1 MTVSPSP
8 SLISP
13 RTSPPAGAA
22 SQPSSLPSSPD
33 ACSIDGKKSRTRLW
47 IDVEDLFQ
55 YASNTS
61 RPSGIQRLA
70 FEVQRALVALAP
82 NEVRFVRHS
91 GSGKDFVSV
100 RFAEIEAL
108 FGGLT
113 DTVTTPPAPPPET
126 PEEAEE
132 ETAAYEPPPPLSL
145 ARRLRRRIMTRLP
158 PDIARGLRHYRVHQL
173 EAIRYLRDM
182 IRDRLRRRQALAAA
196 AALAVTASGD
206 AASGPSSASAEA
218 HVRQDTDI
226 PFRTGVAPGDWLVC
240 LGSPWFLD
248 GYADLVANTCA
259 RHDMRFALL
268 LYDIIPL
275 RRPEWCDRNLVK
287 AFRNWFRNVLP
298 LADVLLSISRTT
310 ALDVERYVAETGLS
324 LRACVRTIPLGT
336 GFGRPPVP
344 EWTGRLPPRRSF
356 ALIVSTI
363 EARKNH
369 LLLFRIWRELLDV
382 MPREKVPTLVFAGR
396 VGWLVADLMQQLRN
410 ADWLDGKILLIEAP
424 SDGELAA
431 LYEDCL
437 FTLYPSLYEGWG
449 LPVTESLAHG
459 APCLAA
465 DKTSIPEAGG
475 ALARYFDPDN
485 LHDALR
491 AVREILDD
499 PATLDVWRTQIRETF
514 RDTPGWNDSAAAILD
529 LLHGTG
535 REARSEPC

>member
-1 MTVSPSP
+1 MTVTPSP
-8 SLISP
+8 SIASS
-13 RTSPPAGAA
+13 RTSLPAGAA
-22 SQPSSLPSSPD
+22 SQPSSLPTSPD
-33 ACSIDGKKSRTRLW
+33 ARSIDGKKSRTRLW

-82 NEVRFVRHS
+82 DEVRFVRHS
-91 GSGKDFVSV
+91 GSGRDFVSV
-100 RFAEIEAL
+100 RFAELEAL
-108 FGGLT
+108 FDGLT

-126 PEEAEE
+126 PEKAEE
-132 ETAAYEPPPPLSL
+132 ETAAYEPPPLSL
-145 ARRLRRRIMTRLP
+145 ARRLRHRIMTRLP

-196 AALAVTASGD
+196 SGD
-206 AASGPSSASAEA
+206 AASGSSSASAEA
-218 HVRQDTDI
+218 HARQDTDI

-248 GYADLVANTCA
+248 GYADLIANTCA

-287 AFRNWFRNVLP
+287 AFRNWFQNVLP

-324 LRACVRTIPLGT
+324 LRAGVRTIPLGT

-396 VGWLVADLMQQLRN
+396 VGWLVADLMQQLKN
-410 ADWLDGKILLIEAP
+410 ADWLDGKILLVEAP

-459 APCLAA
+459 TPCLAA

-475 ALARYFDPDN
+475 TLARYFDPDN

-529 LLHGTG
+529 LLHGA
-535 REARSEPC
+535 ARDARTEPC